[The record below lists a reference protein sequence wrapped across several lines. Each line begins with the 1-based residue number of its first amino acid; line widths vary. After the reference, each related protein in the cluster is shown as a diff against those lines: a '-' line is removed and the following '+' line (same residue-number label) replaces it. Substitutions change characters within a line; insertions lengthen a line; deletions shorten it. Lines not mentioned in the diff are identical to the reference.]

1 MKGWSVPI
9 TCGYARLTEGGTCMR
24 LRHIELFQAILQ
36 TGSLTAAAELLHISQ
51 PAASKILKHAE
62 QQLGFALFD
71 RVRGKL
77 QPTAEARVLQQQT
90 ERLAIDLQNL
100 RRLAD
105 SLGRGEECALRLICT
120 PALAQALLPQA
131 LRTWRERFPRTVC
144 QLATQHTAEIV
155 EALLLR
161 EADLGLTSQAV
172 EHPGL
177 SSRLLS
183 EGRMHVIAPPGWW
196 QPDEL
201 HRPLRLQA
209 LAGKALIG
217 IDARDALGS
226 LLRGHIEELDPP
238 PRVVTWVQ
246 TYQLARQLVSA
257 GQGVALVDPFTA
269 LAATGGEVQTRLLE
283 PAISVPVYALTRV
296 HEQLLPAQAMLL
308 EQLDAQAERLLQDGH
323 N

>member
-1 MKGWSVPI
+1 
-9 TCGYARLTEGGTCMR
+9 MR

-131 LRTWRERFPRTVC
+131 LRVWRERFPRTVC

-177 SSRLLS
+177 TSQLLA
-183 EGRMHVIAPPGWW
+183 EGRMRVIAPPGWW

-201 HRPLRLQA
+201 HSPLRLQA
-209 LAGKALIG
+209 LAGKPLIG

-238 PRVVTWVQ
+238 PHVVTWVQ
-246 TYQLARQLVSA
+246 TYQLARQLVSS
-257 GQGVALVDPFTA
+257 GQGVALVDQFTA
-269 LAATGGEVQTRLLE
+269 LAANGGEVQTRLLE
-283 PAISVPVYALTRV
+283 PAISVPVYALSRV
-296 HEQLLPAQAMLL
+296 HEQPLPAQAMLL
-308 EQLDAQAERLLQDGH
+308 EQLGTQAERLLQDGH

>member
-1 MKGWSVPI
+1 
-9 TCGYARLTEGGTCMR
+9 MR

-77 QPTAEARVLQQQT
+77 QPTAEARLLQQQT

-105 SLGRGEECALRLICT
+105 NLGRGDARALRLICT
-120 PALAQALLPQA
+120 PALAQALLPMA
-131 LRTWRERFPRTVC
+131 LQRWRERFPHTAC
-144 QLATQHTAEIV
+144 QLATQHTVEIV

-161 EADLGLTSQAV
+161 EADLGLTLQAV

-177 SSRLLS
+177 CSCMLT
-183 EGRMHVIAPPGWW
+183 EGRMRVIAPPGYWA
-196 QPDEL
+196 QEEL
-201 HRPLRLQA
+201 DTPVRLQA
-209 LAGKALIG
+209 LAGRALIG
-217 IDARDALGS
+217 LDTRDALGS
-226 LLRGHIEELDPP
+226 LLRGHLEELDPP

-269 LAATGGEVQTRLLE
+269 LATDGGEVQTRLLE
-283 PAISVPVYALTRV
+283 PAISVPLYALTRV
-296 HEQLLPAQAMLL
+296 HEQPLPAQAMLL
-308 EQLDAQAERLLQDGH
+308 DALGEQAARLLQAEH
-323 N
+323 A

>member
-1 MKGWSVPI
+1 
-9 TCGYARLTEGGTCMR
+9 MR

-77 QPTAEARVLQQQT
+77 QPTAEARLLQQQT

-105 SLGRGEECALRLICT
+105 NLGRGDARALRLICT
-120 PALAQALLPQA
+120 PALAQALLPMA
-131 LRTWRERFPRTVC
+131 LQRWRERFPRTAC

-155 EALLLR
+155 ETLLLR
-161 EADLGLTSQAV
+161 EADLGLTLQAV

-177 SSRLLS
+177 CSRMLT
-183 EGRMHVIAPPGWW
+183 EGRMRVIAPPGCGA
-196 QPDEL
+196 QEALDTPV
-201 HRPLRLQA
+201 RLQA
-209 LAGKALIG
+209 LAGRALIG
-217 IDARDALGS
+217 LDTRDALGS
-226 LLRGHIEELDPP
+226 LLRGHLEELDPP

-269 LAATGGEVQTRLLE
+269 LATDGGEVQTRLLE
-283 PAISVPVYALTRV
+283 PAISVPLYALTRV
-296 HEQLLPAQAMLL
+296 HEQPLPAQAMLL
-308 EQLDAQAERLLQDGH
+308 DALGEQAARLLQAEH
-323 N
+323 A

>member
-1 MKGWSVPI
+1 
-9 TCGYARLTEGGTCMR
+9 MR

-71 RVRGKL
+71 RVCGKL
-77 QPTAEARVLQQQT
+77 QPTAEARLLQQQT

-105 SLGRGEECALRLICT
+105 NLGRGDARALRLICT
-120 PALAQALLPQA
+120 PALAQALLPMA
-131 LRTWRERFPRTVC
+131 LQRWRERFPRTAC
-144 QLATQHTAEIV
+144 QLATQHTVEIV

-161 EADLGLTSQAV
+161 EADLGLTLQAV

-177 SSRLLS
+177 CSRMLT
-183 EGRMHVIAPPGWW
+183 EGRMRVIAPPGYWA
-196 QPDEL
+196 QEEL
-201 HRPLRLQA
+201 DTPVRLQA
-209 LAGKALIG
+209 LAGRALIG
-217 IDARDALGS
+217 LDTRDALGS
-226 LLRGHIEELDPP
+226 LLRGHLEELDPP

-269 LAATGGEVQTRLLE
+269 LVTDGGEVQTRLLE
-283 PAISVPVYALTRV
+283 PAISVPLYALTRV
-296 HEQLLPAQAMLL
+296 HEQPLPAQAMLL
-308 EQLDAQAERLLQDGH
+308 DALGEQAARLLQAEH
-323 N
+323 A

>member
-1 MKGWSVPI
+1 
-9 TCGYARLTEGGTCMR
+9 MR

-131 LRTWRERFPRTVC
+131 LRVWRERFPRTVC

-161 EADLGLTSQAV
+161 EADLGLTSQVV

-177 SSRLLS
+177 TSQLLA
-183 EGRMHVIAPPGWW
+183 EGRMRVIAPPGGW

-201 HRPLRLQA
+201 HSPLRLQA

-238 PRVVTWVQ
+238 PHVVTWVQ
-246 TYQLARQLVSA
+246 TYQLARQLVSS

-269 LAATGGEVQTRLLE
+269 LAANGGEVQTRLLE
-283 PAISVPVYALTRV
+283 PSISVPVYALSRV
-296 HEQLLPAQAMLL
+296 HEQPLPAQAMLL
-308 EQLDAQAERLLQDGH
+308 EQLGTQAERLLQDGH

>member
-1 MKGWSVPI
+1 
-9 TCGYARLTEGGTCMR
+9 MR

-131 LRTWRERFPRTVC
+131 LRAWRERFPRTVC

-177 SSRLLS
+177 SSHLLT
-183 EGRMHVIAPPGWW
+183 EGRMRVIAPPGWW

-201 HRPLRLQA
+201 RSPLRLQA

-269 LAATGGEVQTRLLE
+269 LATTGGEVQTRLLE
-283 PAISVPVYALTRV
+283 PAISVPVYAVTRV
-296 HEQLLPAQAMLL
+296 HEQPLPAQAMLL
-308 EQLDAQAERLLQDGH
+308 EQLGAQAERLLQDGH

>member
-1 MKGWSVPI
+1 
-9 TCGYARLTEGGTCMR
+9 MR

-90 ERLAIDLQNL
+90 ERLAIDLQSL

-131 LRTWRERFPRTVC
+131 LRAWRERFPRTVC

-177 SSRLLS
+177 RSQLLT
-183 EGRMHVIAPPGWW
+183 EGRMRVIAPPGWW

-246 TYQLARQLVSA
+246 TYQLARQLVSS

-269 LAATGGEVQTRLLE
+269 LAATSGEVQTRLLE
-283 PAISVPVYALTRV
+283 PAISVPVYAVTRV
-296 HEQLLPAQAMLL
+296 HEQPLPAQAMLL
-308 EQLDAQAERLLQDGH
+308 EQLGAQAERLLQDGH

>member
-1 MKGWSVPI
+1 
-9 TCGYARLTEGGTCMR
+9 MR

-131 LRTWRERFPRTVC
+131 LRTST
-144 QLATQHTAEIV
+144 
-155 EALLLR
+155 
-161 EADLGLTSQAV
+161 
-172 EHPGL
+172 
-177 SSRLLS
+177 
-183 EGRMHVIAPPGWW
+183 
-196 QPDEL
+196 
-201 HRPLRLQA
+201 
-209 LAGKALIG
+209 
-217 IDARDALGS
+217 
-226 LLRGHIEELDPP
+226 
-238 PRVVTWVQ
+238 
-246 TYQLARQLVSA
+246 
-257 GQGVALVDPFTA
+257 
-269 LAATGGEVQTRLLE
+269 
-283 PAISVPVYALTRV
+283 VYAK
-296 HEQLLPAQAMLL
+296 
-308 EQLDAQAERLLQDGH
+308 DQDTWKYRGPI
-323 N
+323 NRKSTNKNMTYARGSVE

>member
-1 MKGWSVPI
+1 
-9 TCGYARLTEGGTCMR
+9 MR

-131 LRTWRERFPRTVC
+131 LRVWRERFPRTVC

-177 SSRLLS
+177 TSQLLA
-183 EGRMHVIAPPGWW
+183 EGRMRVIAPPGWW

-201 HRPLRLQA
+201 HSPLRLQA

-238 PRVVTWVQ
+238 PHVVTWVQ
-246 TYQLARQLVSA
+246 TYQLARQLVSS

-269 LAATGGEVQTRLLE
+269 LAANGGEVQTRLLE
-283 PAISVPVYALTRV
+283 PAISVPVYALSRV
-296 HEQLLPAQAMLL
+296 HEQPLPAQAMLL
-308 EQLDAQAERLLQDGH
+308 EQLGTQAERLLQDGH

>member
-1 MKGWSVPI
+1 
-9 TCGYARLTEGGTCMR
+9 MR

-77 QPTAEARVLQQQT
+77 QPTAEARVMQQQT

-120 PALAQALLPQA
+120 PALAQALLPQT
-131 LRTWRERFPRTVC
+131 LSTWRERFPR
-144 QLATQHTAEIV
+144 TQHTAEIV

-196 QPDEL
+196 QPDQL

-269 LAATGGEVQTRLLE
+269 LAATGGEVQARLLE

-308 EQLDAQAERLLQDGH
+308 EQLGAQAERLLQDGH

>member
-1 MKGWSVPI
+1 
-9 TCGYARLTEGGTCMR
+9 MR

-131 LRTWRERFPRTVC
+131 LRVWRERFPRTVC
-144 QLATQHTAEIV
+144 QLATQHTTEIV

-177 SSRLLS
+177 TSQLLA
-183 EGRMHVIAPPGWW
+183 EGRMRVIAPPGWW

-201 HRPLRLQA
+201 HSPLRLQA

-238 PRVVTWVQ
+238 PHVVTWVQ
-246 TYQLARQLVSA
+246 TYQLARQLVSS

-269 LAATGGEVQTRLLE
+269 LAANGGEVQTRLLE
-283 PAISVPVYALTRV
+283 PAISVPVYALSRV
-296 HEQLLPAQAMLL
+296 HEQPLPAQAMLL
-308 EQLDAQAERLLQDGH
+308 EQLGTQAERLLQDGH

>member
-1 MKGWSVPI
+1 
-9 TCGYARLTEGGTCMR
+9 MR

-77 QPTAEARVLQQQT
+77 QPTAEARLLQQQT

-105 SLGRGEECALRLICT
+105 NLGRGDARALRLICT
-120 PALAQALLPQA
+120 PALAQALLPMA
-131 LRTWRERFPRTVC
+131 LQRWRERFPHTAC
-144 QLATQHTAEIV
+144 QLATQHTVEIV

-161 EADLGLTSQAV
+161 EADLGLTLQAV

-177 SSRLLS
+177 CSRMLT
-183 EGRMHVIAPPGWW
+183 EGRMRVIAPPGCWA
-196 QPDEL
+196 QEDL
-201 HRPLRLQA
+201 HTPVRLQA
-209 LAGKALIG
+209 LAGRALIG
-217 IDARDALGS
+217 LDTRDALGS
-226 LLRGHIEELDPP
+226 LLRGHLEELDPP

-257 GQGVALVDPFTA
+257 GQGMALVDPFTA
-269 LAATGGEVQTRLLE
+269 LATDGGEVQTRLLE
-283 PAISVPVYALTRV
+283 PAISVPLYALTRV
-296 HEQLLPAQAMLL
+296 HEQPLPAQAMLL
-308 EQLDAQAERLLQDGH
+308 DALGEQAARLLQAEH
-323 N
+323 A

>member
-1 MKGWSVPI
+1 
-9 TCGYARLTEGGTCMR
+9 MR

-120 PALAQALLPQA
+120 PTLAQALLPQA
-131 LRTWRERFPRTVC
+131 LRAWRERFPRTVC

-161 EADLGLTSQAV
+161 EADIGLTSQAV

-177 SSRLLS
+177 TSQLLA
-183 EGRMHVIAPPGWW
+183 EGRMRVIAPPGWW

-201 HRPLRLQA
+201 HSPLRLQA

-238 PRVVTWVQ
+238 PHVVTWVQ
-246 TYQLARQLVSA
+246 TYQLARQLVSS

-269 LAATGGEVQTRLLE
+269 LAANGGEVQTRLLE
-283 PAISVPVYALTRV
+283 PAISVPVYALSRV
-296 HEQLLPAQAMLL
+296 HEQPLPAQAMLF
-308 EQLDAQAERLLQDGH
+308 EQLGTQAERLLQDGH

>member
-1 MKGWSVPI
+1 
-9 TCGYARLTEGGTCMR
+9 MR

-77 QPTAEARVLQQQT
+77 QPTAEARLLQQQT

-105 SLGRGEECALRLICT
+105 NLGRGDARALRLICT
-120 PALAQALLPQA
+120 PALAQALLPMA
-131 LRTWRERFPRTVC
+131 LQRWRERFPRTAC

-161 EADLGLTSQAV
+161 EADLGLTLQAV

-177 SSRLLS
+177 CSCMLT
-183 EGRMHVIAPPGWW
+183 EGRMRVIAPPGCWA
-196 QPDEL
+196 QEEL
-201 HRPLRLQA
+201 HTPVRLQA
-209 LAGKALIG
+209 LAGRALIG
-217 IDARDALGS
+217 LDTRDAFGS
-226 LLRGHIEELDPP
+226 LLRGHLEELDPP

-269 LAATGGEVQTRLLE
+269 LATDGGEVQTRLLE
-283 PAISVPVYALTRV
+283 PAISVPLYALTRV
-296 HEQLLPAQAMLL
+296 HEQPLPAQAMLL
-308 EQLDAQAERLLQDGH
+308 DALGEQAARLLQAEH
-323 N
+323 A

>member
-131 LRTWRERFPRTVC
+131 LRAWRERFPRTVC

-177 SSRLLS
+177 SSQLLA
-183 EGRMHVIAPPGWW
+183 EGRMRVIAPPGWW
-196 QPDEL
+196 QPVEL
-201 HRPLRLQA
+201 HSPLRLQD

-238 PRVVTWVQ
+238 PHVVTWVQ

-283 PAISVPVYALTRV
+283 PAISVPVYAVTRV
-296 HEQLLPAQAMLL
+296 HEQPLPAQAMLL
-308 EQLDAQAERLLQDGH
+308 EQLGAQAERLLQDGH
-323 N
+323 S

>member
-1 MKGWSVPI
+1 
-9 TCGYARLTEGGTCMR
+9 MR

-120 PALAQALLPQA
+120 PALAQALLPQT

-161 EADLGLTSQAV
+161 EADLALTSQAV

-177 SSRLLS
+177 SSRLLA

-201 HRPLRLQA
+201 HGPLRLQA

-269 LAATGGEVQTRLLE
+269 LATTGGEVQTRLLE
-283 PAISVPVYALTRV
+283 PAISVPVYAVPRV
-296 HEQLLPAQAMLL
+296 HEQPLPAQAMLL
-308 EQLDAQAERLLQDGH
+308 EQLGAQAERLLQDGH

>member
-1 MKGWSVPI
+1 
-9 TCGYARLTEGGTCMR
+9 
-24 LRHIELFQAILQ
+24 
-36 TGSLTAAAELLHISQ
+36 
-51 PAASKILKHAE
+51 
-62 QQLGFALFD
+62 
-71 RVRGKL
+71 
-77 QPTAEARVLQQQT
+77 
-90 ERLAIDLQNL
+90 
-100 RRLAD
+100 
-105 SLGRGEECALRLICT
+105 LRLICT

-131 LRTWRERFPRTVC
+131 LRAWRERFPRTVC

-177 SSRLLS
+177 SSQLLA
-183 EGRMHVIAPPGWW
+183 EGRMRVIAPPGWW

-201 HRPLRLQA
+201 HSPLRLQA

-246 TYQLARQLVSA
+246 TYQLARQLVSP

-308 EQLDAQAERLLQDGH
+308 EQLGAQAERLLQDGH

>member
-1 MKGWSVPI
+1 
-9 TCGYARLTEGGTCMR
+9 MR

-77 QPTAEARVLQQQT
+77 QPTAEARVMQQQT

-120 PALAQALLPQA
+120 PALAQALLPQT
-131 LRTWRERFPRTVC
+131 LSTWRERFPRTVC

-196 QPDEL
+196 QPDQL

-269 LAATGGEVQTRLLE
+269 LAATAGSSSSAPRPSDCCRMGTTEQSRATMAAFAPDDHARRLA
-283 PAISVPVYALTRV
+283 P
-296 HEQLLPAQAMLL
+296 
-308 EQLDAQAERLLQDGH
+308 
-323 N
+323 

>member
-1 MKGWSVPI
+1 
-9 TCGYARLTEGGTCMR
+9 MR

-77 QPTAEARVLQQQT
+77 QPTAEARVMQQQT

-120 PALAQALLPQA
+120 PALAQALLPQT
-131 LRTWRERFPRTVC
+131 LSTWRERFPRTVC

-196 QPDEL
+196 QPDQL

-269 LAATGGEVQTRLLE
+269 LAATGGEVQARLLE

-296 HEQLLPAQAMLL
+296 HEQLLSAQAMLL
-308 EQLDAQAERLLQDGH
+308 EQLGAQAERLLQDGH

>member
-1 MKGWSVPI
+1 
-9 TCGYARLTEGGTCMR
+9 MR

-120 PALAQALLPQA
+120 PALAQALLPQT

-177 SSRLLS
+177 SSRLLG

-196 QPDEL
+196 SPDEL

-269 LAATGGEVQTRLLE
+269 LAATGGEVQARLLE

-308 EQLDAQAERLLQDGH
+308 EQLGAQAERLLQDGH

>member
-1 MKGWSVPI
+1 
-9 TCGYARLTEGGTCMR
+9 MR

-131 LRTWRERFPRTVC
+131 LRVWRERFPRTVC

-161 EADLGLTSQAV
+161 EADIGLTSQAV

-177 SSRLLS
+177 TSQLLA
-183 EGRMHVIAPPGWW
+183 EGRMRVIAPPGWW

-201 HRPLRLQA
+201 HSPLRLQA

-238 PRVVTWVQ
+238 PHVVTWVQ
-246 TYQLARQLVSA
+246 TYQLARQLVSS

-269 LAATGGEVQTRLLE
+269 LAANGGEVQTRLLE
-283 PAISVPVYALTRV
+283 PSISVPVYALSRV
-296 HEQLLPAQAMLL
+296 HEQPLPAQAMLL
-308 EQLDAQAERLLQDGH
+308 EQLGTQAERLLQDGH

>member
-1 MKGWSVPI
+1 
-9 TCGYARLTEGGTCMR
+9 MR

-77 QPTAEARVLQQQT
+77 QPTAEARLLQQQT

-105 SLGRGEECALRLICT
+105 NLGRGDARALRLICT
-120 PALAQALLPQA
+120 PALAQALLPMA
-131 LRTWRERFPRTVC
+131 LQRWRERFPRTAC

-161 EADLGLTSQAV
+161 EADLGLTLQAV

-177 SSRLLS
+177 CSRMLT
-183 EGRMHVIAPPGWW
+183 EGRMRVIAPLGCWA
-196 QPDEL
+196 QEEL
-201 HRPLRLQA
+201 HTPVRLQA
-209 LAGKALIG
+209 LAGRALIG
-217 IDARDALGS
+217 LDTRDALGS
-226 LLRGHIEELDPP
+226 LLRGHLEELDPP

-269 LAATGGEVQTRLLE
+269 LATDGGEVQTRLLE
-283 PAISVPVYALTRV
+283 PAISVPLYALTRV
-296 HEQLLPAQAMLL
+296 HEQPLPAQAMLL
-308 EQLDAQAERLLQDGH
+308 DALGEQAARLLQAEH
-323 N
+323 A

>member
-1 MKGWSVPI
+1 
-9 TCGYARLTEGGTCMR
+9 MR

-120 PALAQALLPQA
+120 PALAQALLPQT

-161 EADLGLTSQAV
+161 EADLALTSQAV

-177 SSRLLS
+177 SSRLLA

-201 HRPLRLQA
+201 HGPLRLQA

-269 LAATGGEVQTRLLE
+269 LATTGGEVQTRLLE
-283 PAISVPVYALTRV
+283 PAISVPVYAVTRV
-296 HEQLLPAQAMLL
+296 HEQPLPAQAMLL
-308 EQLDAQAERLLQDGH
+308 EQLGAQAERLLQDGH

>member
-1 MKGWSVPI
+1 
-9 TCGYARLTEGGTCMR
+9 MR

-131 LRTWRERFPRTVC
+131 LRAWRERFPRTVC

-161 EADLGLTSQAV
+161 EADFGLTSQAV

-177 SSRLLS
+177 SSRLLA
-183 EGRMHVIAPPGWW
+183 EGRMRVIAPPGWW

-201 HRPLRLQA
+201 HSPLRLQA
-209 LAGKALIG
+209 LAGNALIG

-246 TYQLARQLVSA
+246 TYQLARQLVSS

-269 LAATGGEVQTRLLE
+269 LAANGGEVQTRLLE
-283 PAISVPVYALTRV
+283 PAIGVPVYALTRV
-296 HEQLLPAQAMLL
+296 HEQLLPSQAMLL
-308 EQLDAQAERLLQDGH
+308 DQLAAQAKQLLQGGH
-323 N
+323 D

>member
-1 MKGWSVPI
+1 
-9 TCGYARLTEGGTCMR
+9 MR

-131 LRTWRERFPRTVC
+131 LRAWRERFPRTVC

-177 SSRLLS
+177 SSRLLT
-183 EGRMHVIAPPGWW
+183 EGRMRVIAPPGWW
-196 QPDEL
+196 SPDEL

-246 TYQLARQLVSA
+246 TYQLARQLVSP

-308 EQLDAQAERLLQDGH
+308 EQLGAQAERLLQDGH